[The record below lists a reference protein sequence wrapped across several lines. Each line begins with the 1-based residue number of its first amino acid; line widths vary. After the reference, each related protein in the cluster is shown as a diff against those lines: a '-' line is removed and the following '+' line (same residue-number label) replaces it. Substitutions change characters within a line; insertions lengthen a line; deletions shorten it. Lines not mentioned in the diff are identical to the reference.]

1 MTLRLWLRLWATL
14 FLSFTLAACGGPK
27 FMDKTKIDGSVLR
40 GSPVLRNDSLFGR
53 TVYIA
58 KNFSFDTNS
67 PSLFRKFGLCSGVI
81 IHERYIL
88 TAAHCTT
95 NIQESRVIFTDDVNQ
110 TLLPNQIYE
119 IQDFKVPKEYE
130 EARIIE
136 LEKGVVPGPANRSNR
151 YDLALLKLSRPIE
164 GAKTLPNYFKDPNT
178 VLYMTQ
184 SKDAKMAADG
194 YVAGY
199 GRITEYNNIQDDPR
213 FQQESFR
220 NGLPALNGTL
230 MKAKLTLNIADFSN
244 RVIQRSQRFSA
255 GVCGG
260 DSGAPLFI
268 DRGGADYLQAIA
280 IATFKVKDEDPEN
293 TFNNCFG
300 ESLYL
305 NLDFHKKWIYNTMGE
320 LENRKTKLP
329 QPRTI

>member
-1 MTLRLWLRLWATL
+1 MTLRLWATL
-14 FLSFTLAACGGPK
+14 FLSFTLAACGDPK
-27 FMDKTKIDGSVLR
+27 FMDKTKIDGSILR

-58 KNFSFDTNS
+58 KNFSFDNSS

-95 NIQESRVIFTDDVNQ
+95 NIMDSRVIFTNDVNQ
-110 TLLPNQIYE
+110 ALTTSQIYQ
-119 IQDFKVPKEYE
+119 IQDFKVPDEYE
-130 EARIIE
+130 QARLREIDRN
-136 LEKGVVPGPANRSNR
+136 VVPGPANRSNR
-151 YDLALLKLSRPIE
+151 YDLAIIKLYRPLE
-164 GAKTLPNYFKDPNT
+164 GAKTLPTYFKEPNT

-184 SKDAKMAADG
+184 SKDAKMTANG

-199 GRITEYNNIQDDPR
+199 GRISEYNRFQDDPR
-213 FQQESFR
+213 FQQESFQ
-220 NGLPALNGTL
+220 NGPPPLNGTL
-230 MKAKLTLNIADFSN
+230 TKAQLTLNMADFSN
-244 RVIQRSQRFSA
+244 RVIQRSQRFSP

-268 DRGGADYLQAIA
+268 DRDGKDYLQAIA

-305 NLDFHKKWIYNTMGE
+305 NLDYHKKWIYNSIGE
-320 LENRKTKLP
+320 LENRKSNLP
-329 QPRTI
+329 QLAQPQSI

>member
-1 MTLRLWLRLWATL
+1 MTLRLWAML
-14 FLSFTLAACGGPK
+14 FLSFTLAACGDPK

-40 GSPVLRNDSLFGR
+40 GSPVLRTDSLFGR

-58 KNFSFDTNS
+58 KNFSFDSSS

-81 IHERYIL
+81 IHERYVL

-110 TLLPNQIYE
+110 ALTTSQIYQ
-119 IQDFKVPKEYE
+119 IQDFKIPNEYKQ
-130 EARIIE
+130 ARLREIE
-136 LEKGVVPGPANRSNR
+136 RNVVAGPTNRSNR
-151 YDLALLKLSRPIE
+151 YDLAVLKLSRPIE
-164 GAKTLPNYFKDPNT
+164 GAKTLPTYFKDQNT
-178 VLYMTQ
+178 VLHLTQ
-184 SKDAKMAADG
+184 SKDAKMTAIG

-199 GRITEYNNIQDDPR
+199 GRISEYNRIQDDPR
-213 FQQESFR
+213 FQQDSF
-220 NGLPALNGTL
+220 LSTPPPMNGTL
-230 MKAKLTLNIADFSN
+230 MKAKLTLNMADFSN
-244 RVIQRSQRFSA
+244 RVIQRSQRFSS

-268 DRGGADYLQAIA
+268 DRDGQDYLQAIA

-305 NLDFHKKWIYNTMGE
+305 NLDFHKKWIYNSISE
-320 LENRKTKLP
+320 LESHKNKLA
-329 QPRTI
+329 QPETI

>member
-1 MTLRLWLRLWATL
+1 MTLRLWATL
-14 FLSFTLAACGGPK
+14 FLSFTLAACGDPK
-27 FMDKTKIDGSVLR
+27 FMDKTKIDGSILR
-40 GSPVLRNDSLFGR
+40 GTPVLRNDSLFGR

-58 KNFSFDTNS
+58 KNFSFDSSS

-81 IHERYIL
+81 LHERYIL

-110 TLLPNQIYE
+110 ALSSNQIYQ
-119 IQDFKVPKEYE
+119 IQDFKVPDEYQE
-130 EARIIE
+130 SRKREMA
-136 LEKGVVPGPANRSNR
+136 KGVISGPANRSNR
-151 YDLALLKLSRPIE
+151 YDLAILKLTRPIE
-164 GAKTLPNYFKDPNT
+164 GAKTLPTYFKDLNT
-178 VLYMTQ
+178 VSYMTQ
-184 SKDAKMAADG
+184 SKDVKMTAEG

-199 GRITEYNNIQDDPR
+199 GRISEYNRLAEDPR
-213 FQQESFR
+213 FQQESFTD
-220 NGLPALNGTL
+220 GPPPLNGTL
-230 MKAKLTLNIADFSN
+230 MKAKLNLNIADFSN
-244 RVIQRSQRFSA
+244 RVIQRSQRYST

-268 DRGGADYLQAIA
+268 DRDGEDYLQAIA

-305 NLDFHKKWIYNTMGE
+305 NLDFHKKWIYNSMGE
-320 LENRKTKLP
+320 LEKRKNTFPML
-329 QPRTI
+329 QTI

>member
-1 MTLRLWLRLWATL
+1 MTLRLWAAL
-14 FLSFTLAACGGPK
+14 FLSFALTACGGPK
-27 FMDKTKIDGSVLR
+27 FMDKTRIDGSVLR
-40 GSPVLRNDSLFGR
+40 GAPVLRNDSLFGR

-58 KNFSFDTNS
+58 KNFSFDSSS

-81 IHERYIL
+81 LHERYVL

-95 NIQESRVIFTDDVNQ
+95 NIQESRVIFTEDANQ
-110 TLLPNQIYE
+110 ALTSGQIYQ

-130 EARIIE
+130 QARIVE
-136 LEKGVVPGPANRSNR
+136 LEKGVAPGPTNPSNR
-151 YDLALLKLSRPIE
+151 YDLAILKLSRPIE
-164 GAKTLPNYFKDPNT
+164 GAKTLPNYFKDQNT

-184 SKDAKMAADG
+184 SKEAKMTADG

-199 GRITEYNNIQDDPR
+199 GRITEYNRIQEDPR
-213 FQQESFR
+213 FQQENFADT
-220 NGLPALNGTL
+220 LPPLNGTL

-244 RVIQRSQRFSA
+244 RVIQRSQRFST

-260 DSGAPLFI
+260 DSGAPLFV
-268 DRGGADYLQAIA
+268 DRDGTDYLQAIA

-305 NLDFHKKWIYNTMGE
+305 NLDFHKKWIYNTINE
-320 LENRKTKLP
+320 LQTRKAKLP
-329 QPRTI
+329 QPQSI